1 MDTPSESEMLNVEKY
16 SYQEETNQEGI
27 AQQEYH
33 KYDPTGSFG
42 NQQMESPNEASSNSK
57 KSINSLNNNNNLDT
71 E

>member
-16 SYQEETNQEGI
+16 SYQEEI